1 MSKRPLQASIAPDFL
16 FKGRIDVHDTKSFL
30 LAFIAPDFSENF
42 LNKLETF
49 SMRARHITGL
59 AHNVLN
65 PRTVSS
71 DTKPSLLIPDGH
83 INRPLSTHEHHINM
97 LTPLLIFLSN
107 NIFSISYA

>member
-59 AHNVLN
+59 AHNGTFKWRSELPNSIKTQFQVQDSMLANPLHVL
-65 PRTVSS
+65 PT
-71 DTKPSLLIPDGH
+71 
-83 INRPLSTHEHHINM
+83 
-97 LTPLLIFLSN
+97 
-107 NIFSISYA
+107 

>member
-59 AHNVLN
+59 AHNEAVVVL
-65 PRTVSS
+65 SG
-71 DTKPSLLIPDGH
+71 KPLVAALLLVGH
-83 INRPLSTHEHHINM
+83 ELAVRHGPALIWFVPWKIMGKRNIAC
-97 LTPLLIFLSN
+97 LLEDK
-107 NIFSISYA
+107 

>member
-30 LAFIAPDFSENF
+30 LAFIAPDFSENV

-59 AHNVLN
+59 AHNVKSMIFLH
-65 PRTVSS
+65 SI
-71 DTKPSLLIPDGH
+71 SLLKGEKGK
-83 INRPLSTHEHHINM
+83 R
-97 LTPLLIFLSN
+97 LLHF
-107 NIFSISYA
+107 

>member
-59 AHNVLN
+59 AHNEKQKTLGPFHLGCTKEAGSWLQFNERN
-65 PRTVSS
+65 PP
-71 DTKPSLLIPDGH
+71 PSPSNTPLLIPDV
-83 INRPLSTHEHHINM
+83 
-97 LTPLLIFLSN
+97 
-107 NIFSISYA
+107 

>member
-30 LAFIAPDFSENF
+30 LAFIAPDFSENV

-59 AHNVLN
+59 AHNGE
-65 PRTVSS
+65 R
-71 DTKPSLLIPDGH
+71 DGEKPKNTG
-83 INRPLSTHEHHINM
+83 
-97 LTPLLIFLSN
+97 
-107 NIFSISYA
+107 

>member
-59 AHNVLN
+59 AHNAKAWHQLRKLQLPN
-65 PRTVSS
+65 GKLLSCAI
-71 DTKPSLLIPDGH
+71 DKPNNTGFS
-83 INRPLSTHEHHINM
+83 EF
-97 LTPLLIFLSN
+97 LIFS
-107 NIFSISYA
+107 

>member
-49 SMRARHITGL
+49 LMRARHITGL
-59 AHNVLN
+59 AHNDCMDSLN
-65 PRTVSS
+65 GVEQKLPKNVWLHLRYSKWHRE
-71 DTKPSLLIPDGH
+71 DMG
-83 INRPLSTHEHHINM
+83 LSYI
-97 LTPLLIFLSN
+97 
-107 NIFSISYA
+107 

>member
-59 AHNVLN
+59 AHNAPCHGSQQKLKSEADE
-65 PRTVSS
+65 R
-71 DTKPSLLIPDGH
+71 
-83 INRPLSTHEHHINM
+83 
-97 LTPLLIFLSN
+97 
-107 NIFSISYA
+107 SIA

>member
-30 LAFIAPDFSENF
+30 LAFIAPDFSENV

-59 AHNVLN
+59 AHNALL
-65 PRTVSS
+65 R
-71 DTKPSLLIPDGH
+71 PSCMSLFHHFSLYPSNVANQSLI
-83 INRPLSTHEHHINM
+83 
-97 LTPLLIFLSN
+97 
-107 NIFSISYA
+107 YALR